1 MSETSILEQTSPT
14 ADTTDGMRDAARA
27 IEEAETIARA
37 IYLRPLPESF
47 DIHAAMIPLKQ
58 KDGTFRDYLPV
69 MYRLVWFR
77 EVCPFGTIDTE
88 ELEFDLDREIE
99 IDAYEWN
106 DEARRREKVT
116 RRAKGYARYR
126 AVVED
131 GFGGRATGTK
141 DESAVS
147 FPVDFGPKAETGAI
161 GRALAALGFGTQFA
175 IELSEDDRIV
185 DTPVDRSP
193 TRGSSNRRTAKDG
206 KGGASS
212 RTSTPATGS
221 SAPKMIIDTQRTT
234 IRQLCSTL
242 GVPEPDFSAMSY
254 VQAAQMLSR
263 LSGQLREKQATAR
276 AAAATSRHA
285 TS

>member
-1 MSETSILEQTSPT
+1 MSTVATPDQTRPETASDDVAPE
-14 ADTTDGMRDAARA
+14 AALA
-27 IEEAETIARA
+27 IEEAEIIARA

-58 KDGTFRDYLPV
+58 RDGSFKDYLPV

-99 IDAYEWN
+99 VETYEWS
-106 DEARRREKVT
+106 DEIKRKVKGSKK
-116 RRAKGYARYR
+116 AKGYARYR

-141 DESAVS
+141 DESAAS

-185 DTPVDRSP
+185 DTPVDRRP
-193 TRGSSNRRTAKDG
+193 TARSSDRKASRSGRGGTKNGTATEAHSNG
-206 KGGASS
+206 
-212 RTSTPATGS
+212 
-221 SAPKMIIDTQRTT
+221 APKMMIETQKNT
-234 IRQLCSTL
+234 IRRLCSIL
-242 GVPEPDFSAMSY
+242 GVPEPDYSTMSY
-254 VQAAQMLSR
+254 VAAAQTLQD
-263 LSGQLREKQATAR
+263 LSGQLREKQAAAR
-276 AAAATSRHA
+276 AKEAAAHQA

>member
-1 MSETSILEQTSPT
+1 MSETSTLEQVRPDT
-14 ADTTDGMRDAARA
+14 AAADGLIAA
-27 IEEAETIARA
+27 AEDIARA

-58 KDGTFRDYLPV
+58 KDGSFKDYLPV

-99 IDAYEWN
+99 IEAYEWN
-106 DEARRREKVT
+106 DETKRREKGT
-116 RRAKGYARYR
+116 KKARGYARYR

-185 DTPVDRSP
+185 DSPVDRSP
-193 TRGSSNRRTAKDG
+193 TRSSTHRRAAKDG
-206 KGGASS
+206 RGGARNGVSI
-212 RTSTPATGS
+212 PAAES
-221 SAPKMIIDTQRTT
+221 DRPKMIIDSQRAT

-242 GVPEPDFSAMSY
+242 GVAEPDYSTMSY
-254 VQAAQMLSR
+254 VDAAKTLQQ

-276 AAAATSRHA
+276 AREATLRQANS
-285 TS
+285 

>member
-1 MSETSILEQTSPT
+1 MSEVSILDKGRPDP
-14 ADTTDGMRDAARA
+14 ATTDGAREAALA
-27 IEEAETIARA
+27 IEEAENIARA

-58 KDGTFRDYLPV
+58 RDGSFKDYLPV

-99 IDAYEWN
+99 VDTYEWN
-106 DEARRREKVT
+106 DETRRREKGSKK
-116 RRAKGYARYR
+116 AKGYARYR

-141 DESAVS
+141 DESAAS

-185 DTPVDRSP
+185 DAPVDRSP
-193 TRGSSNRRTAKDG
+193 TSRPSGRRASRYG
-206 KGGASS
+206 RSGAS
-212 RTSTPATGS
+212 RGAGTAATANG
-221 SAPKMIIDTQRTT
+221 APKMMIETQKAT
-234 IRQLCSTL
+234 IRRLCSTL
-242 GVPEPDFSAMSY
+242 KIDEPDFSTMSY
-254 VQAAQMLSR
+254 VSAAETLQR

-276 AAAATSRHA
+276 TKEAAARPATL
-285 TS
+285 

>member
-1 MSETSILEQTSPT
+1 MSDVSTLEPIRPDT
-14 ADTTDGMRDAARA
+14 DTTDGATEAAQAIDAA
-27 IEEAETIARA
+27 ENIARA

-47 DIHAAMIPLKQ
+47 DIHAAMIPLRQ
-58 KDGTFRDYLPV
+58 KDGSFRDYLQV
-69 MYRLVWFR
+69 MFRLVWFR

-88 ELEFDLDREIE
+88 ELEFDLDRMIEIE
-99 IDAYEWN
+99 AYEWN
-106 DEARRREKVT
+106 DETKRKEKVT
-116 RRAKGYARYR
+116 KKAKGYARYR

-147 FPVDFGPKAETGAI
+147 FPIDFGPKAETGAI

-185 DTPVDRSP
+185 DSPVDRSP
-193 TRGSSNRRTAKDG
+193 TSRSSGRRAAKDG
-206 KGGASS
+206 KGAAKNGAS
-212 RTSTPATGS
+212 TSATGS
-221 SAPKMIIDTQRTT
+221 GTPKMIIDSQRAT
-234 IRQLCSTL
+234 ICQLCSTL
-242 GVPEPDFSAMSY
+242 KVAEPDFSTMSY
-254 VQAAQMLSR
+254 VDAAKTLQQ

-276 AAAATSRHA
+276 TTAATSRQA